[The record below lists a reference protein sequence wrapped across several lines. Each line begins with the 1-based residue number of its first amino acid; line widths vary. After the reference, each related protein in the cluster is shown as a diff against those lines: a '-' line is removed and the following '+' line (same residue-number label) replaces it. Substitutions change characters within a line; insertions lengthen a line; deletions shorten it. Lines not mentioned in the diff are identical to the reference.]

1 MIKGIYSS
9 ASGMLPRVLKQE
21 TFANNMANVNTPGF
35 KKDGVFLKMLDEATQ
50 KTIVTDHPWEV
61 PMVDDVYIDFSQGDL
76 EKTDSQTNFA
86 IDGDGFFAVQTEF
99 GTLYTRSGD
108 FSLSPQGL
116 LIDRN
121 GNPVLTDSGPLTIQS
136 DTFTVGDDGTVT
148 VDDYAVGRI
157 RVVDFERPYQM
168 MKVGNS
174 YIRPKDEAAV
184 ELPVANA
191 RVRQGYLEKSNVNV
205 VEVMVDMLSSFRI
218 FEAGQKAIQAQDE
231 TLDKAINE
239 LARTP

>member
-1 MIKGIYSS
+1 MIKGIYNS

-21 TFANNMANVNTPGF
+21 AFANDMANVNTPGF
-35 KKDGVFLKMLDEATQ
+35 KKDGVFIQMLDEATQ
-50 KTIVTDHPWEV
+50 KAIVTDHPWEV

-76 EKTDSQTNFA
+76 EKTDIRTNFA
-86 IDGDGFFAVQTEF
+86 IDGDGFFAIQTEQ

-136 DTFTVGDDGTVT
+136 DSFTVGDDGTVT

-157 RVVDFERPYQM
+157 RVVDFEKPYQM
-168 MKVGNS
+168 TKVGSS
-174 YIRPKDEAAV
+174 YFQPKDETVV
-184 ELPVANA
+184 EQPVADA
-191 RVRQGYLEKSNVNV
+191 KVRQGYLEKSNVNV

-231 TLDKAINE
+231 TLDKAVND
-239 LARTP
+239 LVRTA